1 MITKENKMKHHFT
14 VFGERMT
21 QEEVASLEKRVALAI
36 EYEKSLNDEQ
46 KAILT
51 DYSDVE
57 EFLREID

>member
-1 MITKENKMKHHFT
+1 MKHHFT
-14 VFGERMT
+14 VFGERMSRE
-21 QEEVASLEKRVALAI
+21 QVASLEERVKLAI

-46 KAILT
+46 KAKLV